1 MKLKNVFVVLVVLA
15 LCVVGVGFYQG
26 WFVLTNPDS
35 GEESNKVNVNLTM
48 DPDKAK
54 EDAEALKAK
63 ARGLTGNS
71 ADKTPAKS
79 SDDGAKTKIK

>member
-15 LCVVGVGFYQG
+15 LCIVGVGFYQG
-26 WFVLTNPDS
+26 WFVMSNPDS
-35 GEESNKVNVNLTM
+35 GEGSNKVNVNLAM

-54 EDAEALKAK
+54 ADADAVKAK

-71 ADKTPAKS
+71 PEKPPAKS
-79 SDDGAKTKIK
+79 SDDGAKSKVN

>member
-26 WFVLTNPDS
+26 WFVLSNPDS
-35 GEESNKVNVNLTM
+35 GEGSNKVNVKLTM

-54 EDAEALKAK
+54 ADAEAVKAK
-63 ARGLTGNS
+63 ARSLTGN
-71 ADKTPAKS
+71 AAEKTPAKS
-79 SDDGAKTKIK
+79 SDDGAKSKIK